1 MLRRLGLTMLNVWL
15 VCACD
20 NEARNDESGA
30 NVEGSTQERPDAGS
44 GDRDSGPAATSED
57 AATAATADAGSIIMV
72 PEPDPQRPGPAGA
85 GEQAGCW
92 KLPAVDRVR
101 LVPAPG
107 KRAAVLQGRIE
118 GSNTSAMNDFV
129 ELAQVMELPA
139 EGEWIELRIA
149 QPSPYRYVKYYAPSG
164 SYGALAELELYAG
177 DTRLSGKAFGSSG
190 SAEGRGFAQA
200 LDGDA
205 ASLFEGPLPDDNY
218 VGLDL
223 AAEHMLAAP
232 KFSPAGGSYPS
243 ALSLEIEADPGTQIF
258 YTLDGRDPRE
268 AGIPYVSPVK
278 LELGGTL
285 VRALATRPCMQPS
298 ESTQQLYQVGSAAG
312 GAQSS
317 LHVGNSLTDT
327 IVELFPALARSGGV
341 TLDFNRYTIPGAG
354 TWLYEQNPSG
364 GFGVP
369 NVREALRT
377 RRFDHVSM
385 QPFPNMPCQVKASAD
400 GADSDSGFLNQA
412 WRDAR
417 SQNPSVQFWVYQ
429 QWPGPREYSNCLS
442 GGGWTRGGWKPPAPK
457 SWEEAVKNELSYQEA
472 VRAELVRLNPD
483 APPPYIVP
491 AGNALVALKR
501 AVDAGTVSGLN
512 DFFGQIYA
520 ANGTDIHLTKP
531 GAYLV
536 TLVFYA
542 CMFQKSP
549 EGLVPEASFGVSG
562 ALATQLQ
569 RIAWE
574 TVTAYP
580 LSGVSR

>member
-1 MLRRLGLTMLNVWL
+1 MLAEPNQR
-15 VCACD
+15 
-20 NEARNDESGA
+20 
-30 NVEGSTQERPDAGS
+30 DAG
-44 GDRDSGPAATSED
+44 A
-57 AATAATADAGSIIMV
+57 
-72 PEPDPQRPGPAGA
+72 
-85 GEQAGCW
+85 AGCW
-92 KLPAVDRVR
+92 TLPAVDRVR
-101 LVPAPG
+101 LYPAPG
-107 KRAAVLQGRIE
+107 KRAAVLQGKIE

-129 ELAQVMELPA
+129 ELAQVLELPP

-149 QPSPYRYVKYYAPSG
+149 QPSAYRYVKYYAPNG
-164 SYGALAELELYAG
+164 SHGALAELELYAG
-177 DTRLSGKAFGSSG
+177 DTRLGGKAFGSAG
-190 SAEGRGFAQA
+190 SRAGQGVEQA
-200 LDGDA
+200 LDGDLA
-205 ASLFEGPLPDDNY
+205 TVFEGPLADDNY

-223 AAEHMLAAP
+223 AADHLLSAP
-232 KFSPAGGSYPS
+232 RFSPAGGSYPS
-243 ALSLEIEADPGTQIF
+243 SLPVTLEADTGAQIF

-268 AGIPYVSPVK
+268 AGIPYVDPIK
-278 LELGGTL
+278 LDVGGTL
-285 VRALATRPCMQPS
+285 LRAVATRPCAQPS
-298 ESTQQLYQVGSAAG
+298 EPAQQLYQVGSAARSV
-312 GAQSS
+312 QSS
-317 LHVGNSLTDT
+317 LHIGNSLTDT
-327 IVELFPALARSGGV
+327 IVELFPALARSGGI

-385 QPFPNMPCQVKASAD
+385 QPFPNMPCQVKSSAD
-400 GADSDSGFLNQA
+400 GPDSDSGFVNQA
-412 WRDAR
+412 FQDAR
-417 SQNPSVQFWVYQ
+417 AQNPSVQLWVYQ
-429 QWPGPREYSNCLS
+429 QWPAPREFSNCLS
-442 GGGWTRGGWKPPAPK
+442 GGGWTRGDWHPTAPK

-472 VRAELVRLNPD
+472 VRAELLRLNPN

-501 AVDAGTVSGLN
+501 AIEAGGVPGLN

-549 EGLVPEASFGVSG
+549 EGLAPEASFGVSNE
-562 ALATQLQ
+562 LAARLQ

-574 TVTAYP
+574 SVTAYP